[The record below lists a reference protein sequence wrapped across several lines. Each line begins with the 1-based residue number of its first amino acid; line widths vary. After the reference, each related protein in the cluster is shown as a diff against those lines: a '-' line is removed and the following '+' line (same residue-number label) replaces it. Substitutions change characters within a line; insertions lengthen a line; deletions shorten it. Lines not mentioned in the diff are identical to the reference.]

1 MTTVDTAPAAARET
15 ELLDAV
21 ITALPCAA
29 PETARQIAAVYKGK
43 TTPEKLAGRIK
54 QIKENLI
61 FNTSETDACAA
72 DLLLDKTTRAAA
84 LTRLRTAKNK
94 EAVEKFRAALHFGAR
109 TKETLVSF
117 YASPA
122 AEMFFDAEIAAVLTS
137 PADQETSYNAIK
149 TLEDKAENLRT
160 RNKAQNNLEDIK
172 TYTLKYGFP
181 MHAVLTLGGIFN
193 NAGARSFK
201 EYFDGVFSKLQN
213 IADNEKLNVFLTLK
227 TLTGFLTEEDAAAF
241 AALAKAIPYP
251 LHETDIF
258 TLGCRYMPAKTPAET
273 AATLEAV
280 LMRLPFMEIKEEN
293 LGMAVKVLTEAS
305 AEYLESTTAAAQ
317 KNKDLAQFRKALS
330 KYDFFEN
337 FSYDIA
343 KKYAG
348 AATAREVVEKF
359 ENILK
364 KFIFCSGKS
373 ENNDLACKVLLGK
386 ITEEEA
392 LTQAAYR
399 RDLKAKS
406 LTKGLAPEVLK
417 KYLGTMP
424 PDEIMRF
431 FEKHIL
437 KYSFWKTDG
446 AKHLYA
452 LEALVAELNG
462 TSSAEISRFVFNAL
476 EEGYEL
482 SAVSGLLE
490 TITPKEKLKITENDL
505 KKSLP
510 YLHRTQQDRENLSSI
525 FDE

>member
-1 MTTVDTAPAAARET
+1 MPPVE
-15 ELLDAV
+15 
-21 ITALPCAA
+21 IT
-29 PETARQIAAVYKGK
+29 PETARETNFLDAVAAALPGASVPSVQQIAAVYEGK
-43 TTPEKLAGRIK
+43 TAPEKLAERIK

-72 DLLLDKTTRAAA
+72 DILLDKTTRAAA
-84 LTRLRTAKNK
+84 ITRLRIAKNK
-94 EAVEKFRAALHFGAR
+94 EAVEKFWAALRFSAR

-117 YASPA
+117 YASPS
-122 AEMFFDAEIAAVLTS
+122 AEMFFDAEIAAVLGS
-137 PADQETSYNAIK
+137 PADQENSYNAIK
-149 TLEDKAENLRT
+149 NLEEKAENLKT
-160 RNKAQNNLEDIK
+160 QNKAQNNLEDIK
-172 TYTLKYGFP
+172 EYTLKYGFP
-181 MHAVLTLGGIFN
+181 MSATLTLAGYFN
-193 NAGARSFK
+193 TLGARNFK
-201 EYFDGVFSKLQN
+201 EYFDGVFGKLQT
-213 IADNEKLNVFLTLK
+213 IADNEKLNIFLTLK
-227 TLTGFLTEEDAAAF
+227 TLTGFLTENDAAAF
-241 AALAKAIPYP
+241 ASLAKAIPYP
-251 LHETDIF
+251 LHEADIF
-258 TLGCRYMPAKTPAET
+258 TLGCRYMPAKTPAEV
-273 AATLEAV
+273 AATLDAV
-280 LMRLPFMEIKEEN
+280 LARLPFMEIKEEN

-305 AEYLESTTAAAQ
+305 SEYLESTTAAAQ
-317 KNKDLAQFRKALS
+317 KNKDLAQFRKALA

-343 KKYAG
+343 KKFSG
-348 AATAREVVEKF
+348 DMTAREVVEKF

-364 KFIFCSGKS
+364 KFIYCSSKS

-417 KYLGTMP
+417 KYLGTMS
-424 PDEIMRF
+424 PDEIVLF

-437 KYSFWKTDG
+437 KYSFWKTDS
-446 AKHLYA
+446 AKHVYA

-462 TSSAEISRFVFNAL
+462 TSSREISRFVFNAL

-510 YLHRTQQDRENLSSI
+510 YLQRTQEDRENLSSI
-525 FDE
+525 FDA